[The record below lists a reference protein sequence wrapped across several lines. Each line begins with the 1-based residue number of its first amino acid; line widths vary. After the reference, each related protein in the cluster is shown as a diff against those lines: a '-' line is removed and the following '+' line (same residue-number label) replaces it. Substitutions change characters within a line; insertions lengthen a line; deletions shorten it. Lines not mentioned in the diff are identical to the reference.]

1 MNRLTG
7 KVQIKPVHN
16 YVVWYAPEGFDGI
29 LTDAS
34 LIDGDGEL
42 LLITNGWQYKLISTA
57 QVDRIVTA
65 RSHEAHEINFEET
78 ATYQRY
84 LLLGE
89 MTALE
94 RHEAGL

>member
-1 MNRLTG
+1 MPPLTG

-16 YVVWYAPEGFDGI
+16 YVVWYAPEGFDGVI
-29 LTDAS
+29 TDAS

-42 LLITNGWQYKLISTA
+42 LLVTNGWRYKIVSVY
-57 QVDRIVTA
+57 QVDRIVSA
-65 RSHEAHEINFEET
+65 RSHEAHEISYAET
-78 ATYQRY
+78 AAYQQA

-89 MTALE
+89 MTAFE